1 MKHSNLIAKYIQH
14 KLTPEEQEEVKR
26 LLEEDEDFK
35 KEVSFQ
41 LTLQAA
47 IKQEEGAE
55 IKEYLKQVDKNEKST
70 NIFSV
75 VWKVAAVLVLGV
87 GLFWFFNQPLDY
99 DKIYAEN
106 FKPYPNVVVPTVR
119 GDNTADKS
127 DVKKAFNAYDNR
139 DYANAAEALKKLYI
153 QDKEVYFN
161 FYYGISLMA
170 DNQTTEAIKVLEN
183 QNWEASK
190 ILQEQV
196 DWYIALGYLKL
207 QDKTNAITYLEKVK
221 AGKASR
227 AAQAQKILK
236 AIK

>member
-14 KLTPEEQEEVKR
+14 KLTPQEQEEVKR
-26 LLEEDEDFK
+26 LLKEDEDFK

-47 IKQEEGAE
+47 IKQEEGAK
-55 IKEYLKQVDKNEKST
+55 IKEYLQQVDKNEKST

-106 FKPYPNVVVPTVR
+106 FKPYPNVIAPTVR
-119 GDNTADKS
+119 GDSADKS

-139 DYANAAEALKKLYI
+139 DYANAAEALKKLYR

-161 FYYGISLMA
+161 FYYAISLMA
-170 DNQTTEAIKVLEN
+170 DNQTIEAIKVLEN

-207 QDKTNAITYLEKVK
+207 KDKTNAITYLEKVK